1 MSRFN
6 YDIVAK
12 HKINMKKT
20 IVFFLTLFILNSNSL
35 FAQPEP
41 DDVALASDDFQSAF
55 FESLKQKAIENYDK
69 ALESLEKCLKLE
81 PNNAVILHEMGK
93 NYLFLKDFKNAYD
106 SFEKAATIDPKNK
119 WFLHGMY
126 DVCYQTQDFNQAI
139 VIVEKL
145 IKIDAGYKEDLI
157 SLYMK
162 TLQFEKSLVLINDLN
177 ENVGKSEKRDLY
189 KAQILSDPKNQKS
202 EIDNLLDLIKK
213 NPKEEANYNAL
224 INLYT
229 KSGQDNEAQAI
240 TKKLEIEIPNSDW
253 SQVSLFKTYLTN
265 NDGSKAVVAMNKI
278 LANNKI
284 DSKIRHRIINEFLV
298 FIQKNPQYDSDLEKA
313 IAYFKDDKTVKVA
326 KEIGKFYQ
334 AKKEWDK
341 AILFYEMEDKN
352 NPNEIENSLLL
363 LESYT
368 QKLQFELILKKAN
381 NMMELYPLQ
390 PQFYYYAGLANN
402 QLKKFKNAKDVLETG
417 IDYVVDNK
425 DLEINFN
432 IQLGEAF
439 SGLGDLKKK
448 DFYFLKAEKLLKQKN

>member
-1 MSRFN
+1 
-6 YDIVAK
+6 
-12 HKINMKKT
+12 MKK
-20 IVFFLTLFILNSNSL
+20 IIILLLVFSICSFSRLL
-35 FAQPEP
+35 AQTEP
-41 DDVALASDDFQSAF
+41 DDIATVTDNFQNAF

-69 ALESLEKCLKLE
+69 AIESLEICLKLE
-81 PNNAVILHEMGK
+81 PNTAVVQHELGK
-93 NYLFLKDFKNAYD
+93 NYLFQKDYKKAYD
-106 SFEKAATIDPKNK
+106 SFEKAAATDPKNK

-145 IKIDAGYKEDLI
+145 VKLDAGYKEDLI

-162 TLQFEKSLVLINDLN
+162 TLQFDKALVLINDLN

-229 KSGQDNEAQAI
+229 KNGQDKEALVI
-240 TKKLEIEIPNSDW
+240 TKKLESEIPNSDW
-253 SQVSLFKTYLTN
+253 SQVSFFKTYLSN
-265 NDGSKAVVAMNKI
+265 NDGEKAVVAMNKV
-278 LANNKI
+278 LENDKI
-284 DSKIRHRIINEFLV
+284 DSKIKHRILNEFLI
-298 FIQKNPQYDSDLEKA
+298 FTQNNPQFNSDLEKA
-313 IAYFKDDKTVKVA
+313 IGYFKDDKSISVA

-334 AKKEWDK
+334 AKKDWDK
-341 AILFYEMEDKN
+341 AIQFYEMDEKS
-352 NPNEIENSLLL
+352 NPNDLETSLLL

-368 QKLQFELILKKAN
+368 QKQQFDLILKKSAS
-381 NMMELYPLQ
+381 MMELYPLQ

-402 QLKKFKNAKDVLETG
+402 QLKKFKNAKDVLEIG
-417 IDYVVDNK
+417 IDYVVENK

-432 IQLGEAF
+432 IQLGEAYN
-439 SGLGDLKKK
+439 GLGDLKKK
-448 DFYFLKAEKLLKQKN
+448 ETYFLKADKLLKQKK